1 MFKSYDDKWSS
12 YELDIMAQMSTI
24 IEIVFSA
31 LHKCS
36 KDWRKPFHVNI
47 SDPKN
52 KISEYWDKWSD
63 MINQLKSVENGP
75 IETNTKENNDILDK
89 LSIIEWLIRN
99 ISTLSSKPQ
108 KKTTKK
114 EKQIEVEQVS
124 EPVQTAINLMNL
136 IPNLDE
142 EYAR

>member
-1 MFKSYDDKWSS
+1 
-12 YELDIMAQMSTI
+12 
-24 IEIVFSA
+24 
-31 LHKCS
+31 
-36 KDWRKPFHVNI
+36 
-47 SDPKN
+47 
-52 KISEYWDKWSD
+52 